1 MNTED
6 LPGSGNVLLL
16 GLGLGLVLVGGL
28 LAVIVVARVV
38 VFAARWCWLSCKVIV
53 DSSKKEPRERG

>member
-6 LPGSGNVLLL
+6 LPGSSNVLLL
-16 GLGLGLVLVGGL
+16 GLGLILVGGL

-38 VFAARWCWLSCKVIV
+38 VFSARWCWAKV
-53 DSSKKEPRERG
+53 SKNP

>member
-16 GLGLGLVLVGGL
+16 GLGLILVGGL
-28 LAVIVVARVV
+28 LAVIVVARCV
-38 VFAARWCWLSCKVIV
+38 VFAGRWCWLSCKGIL
-53 DSSKKEPRERG
+53 DNSKKEPRERG